1 MGLLVLYSGADD
13 LLRLHSATI
22 EQALDDIIVAGLDGA
37 VKYLNPAWADMHGY
51 TVEELEDANIRVF
64 HTEEQ
69 WTDELRMEN
78 QLRQSHKMKV
88 VGQLAG
94 GVAHDLDNMLS
105 PILGYAELLLAD
117 MFPVDPKY
125 EDRMQIKAAAERT
138 RDLTHELLAFSRK
151 QVLEM
156 KAVDLAEVVASY
168 GKMLRQT
175 IREDIGIQ
183 IRGALSRGAVRVD
196 VGQIGQV
203 LMNLAVNCE
212 LKRTEV

>member
-1 MGLLVLYSGADD
+1 M
-13 LLRLHSATI
+13 
-22 EQALDDIIVAGLDGA
+22 AGLDGA

-51 TVEELEDANIRVF
+51 AVEELEDADIRVF

-78 QLRQSHKMKV
+78 QLRQFHKMKV

-125 EDRMQIKAAAERT
+125 EDLMQIKAAAPRWSPATERC
-138 RDLTHELLAFSRK
+138 SGGP
-151 QVLEM
+151 
-156 KAVDLAEVVASY
+156 S
-168 GKMLRQT
+168 GKISAYRSA
-175 IREDIGIQ
+175 G
-183 IRGALSRGAVRVD
+183 LSAAARSG
-196 VGQIGQV
+196 
-203 LMNLAVNCE
+203 LMWDRSA
-212 LKRTEV
+212 RYS